1 MKIPKMPYFRVLI
14 HGTGIRFAMEGSHK
28 PLIGF
33 YTSRAVR
40 AATTEQAIERAKASV
55 LAVWKTQ
62 EYVRAN
68 AGTLPKLDATEVE
81 RISFWRSLKIPN
93 AGHALY
99 ADE

>member
-1 MKIPKMPYFRVLI
+1 
-14 HGTGIRFAMEGSHK
+14 MEGSDK

-40 AATTEQAIERAKASV
+40 AASAEQAVEKAKESV
-55 LAVWKTQ
+55 LAVWQTE

-68 AGTLPKLDATEVE
+68 SGNLPKLDATEVE

-93 AGHALY
+93 AGHTLY